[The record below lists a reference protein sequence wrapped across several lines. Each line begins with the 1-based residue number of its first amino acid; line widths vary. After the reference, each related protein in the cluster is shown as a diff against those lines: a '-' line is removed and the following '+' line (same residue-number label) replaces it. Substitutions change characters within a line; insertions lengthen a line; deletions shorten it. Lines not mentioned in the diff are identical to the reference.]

1 MIVKEPPPHLPQRGR
16 NPLPSL
22 WEGLGKGAYST
33 QLLVIG
39 IVVAVVAV
47 AFWLRLPLVTYNAPV
62 SVHPDERGT
71 LGLLWRLRT
80 ESANPHFFAYPTFYF
95 YVASLWTRN
104 VPMGEILPTAR
115 LLNLLLGC
123 GIGVATGGLAW
134 QVTRSRAILLLTT
147 VLVLFSP
154 ELVFNT
160 SYLAV
165 DALFVLLNVLALW
178 LWLRW
183 WNSAESRVWIAAA
196 IVSGLAIGTKY
207 NAVIVLVSM
216 MIVEFGGWGLEA
228 GKKNPLYLSRRW
240 QIGLP
245 IVAALGLGAISFLDP
260 AQLVSLMPNRATIE
274 PEDVAFV
281 AQWLTLF
288 RLVAIAGFGTA
299 AVIYRF
305 PTQVKRFFLL
315 RPYIAFAIAVA
326 VFFMVTPFALVSWQ
340 EFLLDV
346 GTELK
351 KNALSGDTRYWLRY
365 GGWLRQFESL
375 LAIGLA
381 PIGLI
386 IAARRWPRAALLLGS
401 YLLLN
406 YLAIGSAT
414 RGFERYLSP
423 LLPVVYLFSAVT
435 VVMLP
440 QLVASQFRQAQFRQ
454 AQFRRAVQVGLLSLL
469 ILGIGIET
477 TPKLQRVLNRA
488 GTTNYHHAGYSFI
501 VERGLPHTIHFEG
514 FVPMFELKVHGVL
527 ANWIAVTDEGWL
539 EDVAAEDLVMVDRD
553 RDGMISAEIRPSL
566 NLLWSSEAE
575 HGLYIYEKVR

>member
-1 MIVKEPPPHLPQRGR
+1 MIAKDPPPNLPQRER
-16 NPLPSL
+16 NQPPSL
-22 WEGLGKGAYST
+22 WEGLGEGSST
-33 QLLVIG
+33 WVLTISA
-39 IVVAVVAV
+39 VVAVVAI

-95 YVASLWTRN
+95 YIASFWTRTA
-104 VPMGEILPTAR
+104 PMGEILPTAR

-134 QVTRSRAILLLTT
+134 QATRSRAILLLTT
-147 VLVLFSP
+147 ALVLFSP

-183 WNSAESRVWIAAA
+183 WDSAESYIWIAAA

-216 MIVEFGGWGLEA
+216 MAVEFAGWGA
-228 GKKNPLYLSRRW
+228 KDGKRSGRYLPRSW

-260 AQLVSLMPNRATIE
+260 TQLVSLMPNRATIE

-299 AVIYRF
+299 AIIYWF
-305 PTQVKRFFLL
+305 PAQVKRFFLL

-326 VFFMVTPFALVSWQ
+326 VFFMATPFALVSWQ

-351 KNALSGDTRYWLRY
+351 KNALSGDARYWLRY

-386 IAARRWPRAALLLGS
+386 IAIRRWPRAALLLGS

-423 LLPVVYLFSAVT
+423 LLPVVYLFSAVAIIT
-435 VVMLP
+435 LP
-440 QLVASQFRQAQFRQ
+440 RLAASRFRQAQW
-454 AQFRRAVQVGLLSLL
+454 RRVVQVGLLGLL

-527 ANWIAVTDEGWL
+527 ANWIAVTDEGWI
-539 EDVAAEDLVMVDRD
+539 EAVAADDLVMVDRE
-553 RDGMISAEIRPSL
+553 RDGMISAEIRQSL